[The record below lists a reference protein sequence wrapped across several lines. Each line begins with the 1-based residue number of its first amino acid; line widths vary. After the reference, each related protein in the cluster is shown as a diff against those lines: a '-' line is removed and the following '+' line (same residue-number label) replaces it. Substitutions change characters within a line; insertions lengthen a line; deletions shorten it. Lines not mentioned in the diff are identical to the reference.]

1 MTVNKNLAIKNFDSH
16 FLFFS
21 VMSHSNEEKP
31 TEEKMKS
38 KNKFLI
44 PPRTDE
50 IAAMYSRFEPK
61 SFSDCQLV
69 YHYDKVR
76 NDSDENGFSAEPI
89 DYNICN
95 WKIQYFNIPKN
106 CQFFQ
111 DMQEYADK
119 TKRNYVEINLKFPE
133 DIKCSPPVAHLVQ
146 PRFQLNS
153 GLASQDGSLNISIL
167 KPDNWNPTFDIKNL
181 LDTIFSEMMNGN
193 PRVDFTN
200 LDPYPIQG
208 SKL

>member
-1 MTVNKNLAIKNFDSH
+1 
-16 FLFFS
+16 
-21 VMSHSNEEKP
+21 MSHYNDEKCIEEKA
-31 TEEKMKS
+31 KD

-50 IAAMYSRFEPK
+50 IAKLYVRFNPK
-61 SFSDCQLV
+61 TFSDCLLI

-76 NDSDENGFSAEPI
+76 NRSNENGFFAEPI
-89 DYNICN
+89 DDNICN
-95 WKIQYFNIPKN
+95 WKIQYFKIPQN
-106 CQFFQ
+106 CQLYQ

-133 DIKCSPPVAHLVQ
+133 DIKNSPPVAHLVQ

-153 GLASQDGSLNISIL
+153 GLTSQDGSLNISIL
-167 KPDNWNPTFDIKNL
+167 RPDNWDPKVDIKNL

-193 PRVDFTN
+193 PRVDFSN
-200 LDPYPIQG
+200 LDPYKI
-208 SKL
+208 